1 MRAGEVKLPCALQLK
16 KRKKMEKKFYEMPE
30 VEVIKLQL
38 EGALLDGSDPGIIEG
53 DGDTGDLG

>member
-1 MRAGEVKLPCALQLK
+1 
-16 KRKKMEKKFYEMPE
+16 MPE

-38 EGALLDGSDPGIIEG
+38 QGALLDGSDPEILDG